1 MTLTIRP
8 MTAEDYPARAAI
20 INATERD
27 KNVTAD
33 ELRLAD
39 ERRDPKCKRQVWL
52 AERDGQAIGLASLS
66 QYPDFYHPHKF
77 WVMVRVIPT
86 AARAGVGAALYETLV
101 AGLRP
106 HDSIALLIQA
116 REDVPDALRF
126 AAKRGFVETGRRWE
140 ARLDVQQADL
150 APFMAG
156 IDALASEGIVLRSIA
171 ELAADPDRDRKL
183 YDLQWAADQ
192 DVPLPEPITPMS
204 FEQYC
209 RQMLHTPKLAAE
221 GSFVA
226 VDERAGGRYVGLSTF
241 FHNGEGK
248 LEVDITGVAGDYRR
262 RGIAGAIKAQGAAWA
277 KAQGYREISVVNDPV
292 NVGMLR
298 INEKMGFVRQPAIV
312 WLTRTIDA
320 ANPL

>member
-8 MTAEDYPARAAI
+8 LTPDDYPAMAAI
-20 INATERD
+20 INVTERD
-27 KNVTAD
+27 EDVTAD

-39 ERRDPKCKRQVWL
+39 ERRYPKCKRQVWL
-52 AERDGQAIGLASLS
+52 AERDGQAIGLTSLS
-66 QYPDFYHPHKF
+66 QYPDFYHLHK
-77 WVMVRVIPT
+77 
-86 AARAGVGAALYETLV
+86 L
-101 AGLRP
+101 
-106 HDSIALLIQA
+106 
-116 REDVPDALRF
+116 
-126 AAKRGFVETGRRWE
+126 
-140 ARLDVQQADL
+140 
-150 APFMAG
+150 
-156 IDALASEGIVLRSIA
+156 
-171 ELAADPDRDRKL
+171 L

-262 RGIAGAIKAQGAAWA
+262 RGIAGAIKAQG
-277 KAQGYREISVVNDPV
+277 YREISVVNDPV

-320 ANPL
+320 EHPL